1 MYVPTLVLCVDMDK
15 GLKKLPAAF
24 FRLTTGREPVREW
37 LLHDLSPEDRKIVG
51 DDIRDLEF
59 AWPVGLPLC
68 RPLGNGLWEVRS
80 TLTSGKIGRVIFGV
94 HDGKAV
100 LLHGFIKKTQKTPK
114 PDLDLATRRQ
124 RELER

>member
-1 MYVPTLVLCVDMDK
+1 MDK